1 MENNQRFAL
10 ADEDGNSLEL
20 DNLVGKDASEI
31 LSLPMGVDLILED
44 AGDKEAVA
52 AVMKND

>member
-20 DNLVGKDASEI
+20 DSLIGKDASEI
-31 LSLPMGVDLILED
+31 QSLPLGVELILED
-44 AGDKEAVA
+44 AGEKEAVA